1 VMGIPAKFLYFPD
14 EGHWVLKPR
23 NRRVWW
29 GVVLDWLD
37 QYLKPAPTAAR

>member
-1 VMGIPAKFLYFPD
+1 MGVTAKFLHFPD

-23 NRRVWW
+23 NRRMWQ

-37 QYLKPAPTAAR
+37 QYLK